1 MALQVPSFPNPHD
14 KANPLID
21 VYAWPSGF
29 NLDIFG
35 GDKGYVV
42 FNVNPNE
49 AAWQDR
55 PIDQIKIEFGQVL
68 APGPPFSPPV
78 AYPTKEEF
86 MADPE
91 FATAYATI
99 GAKLEAAAAATHPL
113 LIGAVPV

>member
-1 MALQVPSFPNPHD
+1 VARQIPSFPNPHD
-14 KANPLID
+14 TANPLVD

-42 FNVNPNE
+42 FNINPNA
-49 AAWQDR
+49 AAWRDR

-78 AYPTKEEF
+78 AY
-86 MADPE
+86 
-91 FATAYATI
+91 ATI
-99 GAKLEAAAAATHPL
+99 GAKLEAAAVATHPL